1 MKQRANRT
9 PFAGLDPATVLAAAE
24 SIGFAPSG
32 KMFAL
37 NSYENRVYQL
47 AADDGDSWVFKFYRE
62 GRWSDEQIHEEH
74 RFTQELAEGELPVA
88 APLTVDGATLFRHAG
103 LRFAAFPYLVGRA
116 PEIDSPPALELLGRT
131 LARMHAVGAA
141 ARFRSRPAI
150 SVERLGFAARET
162 VLAGGLLPES
172 LVDRY
177 AEVAAQLVER
187 VAAEFE
193 AVGPIAQLRIHGD
206 CHAGNILWH
215 ANGPVFVDFD
225 DCVTGPRIQDLWM
238 FLSGGPADQQSSW
251 MHLMAGYEMFGTIDP
266 LELRLVEPLRALRIV
281 NYAAWLTERW
291 EDPAFPR
298 AFPWFNEPRFWERHL
313 NDLLEQFAAIDEPPL
328 LSR

>member
-1 MKQRANRT
+1 VNRRT
-9 PFAGLDPATVLAAAE
+9 DAAPFANLDPESVLAAAE

-47 AADDGDSWVFKFYRE
+47 ADDDGQSWVFKFYRE
-62 GRWSDEQIHEEH
+62 GRWSDAQILEEH
-74 RFTQELAEGELPVA
+74 AFTHELAALELPVA
-88 APLTVDGATLFRHAG
+88 APVIRDGATLFRFAG
-103 LRFAAFPYLVGRA
+103 LRFAAFPYLIGRA

-131 LARMHAVGAA
+131 LARLHAVGAA
-141 ARFRSRPAI
+141 ARFRTRPMI
-150 SVERLGFAARET
+150 SVERLGYAARDT
-162 VLAGGLLPES
+162 VLDGGLIPDALI
-172 LVDRY
+172 DRY
-177 AEVAAQLVER
+177 AEVAEQLVER
-187 VAAEFE
+187 VAAEFD
-193 AVGPIAQLRIHGD
+193 AVGRVSQLRIHGD
-206 CHAGNILWH
+206 CHGGNILWC

-238 FLSGGPADQQSSW
+238 FLSGNPADQQSSW
-251 MHLMAGYEMFGTIDP
+251 MHLMAGYEQFGAIDT
-266 LELRLVEPLRALRIV
+266 LELRLIEPLRALRIV
-281 NYAAWLTERW
+281 HYAAWLTERW
-291 EDPAFPR
+291 QDPAFPR